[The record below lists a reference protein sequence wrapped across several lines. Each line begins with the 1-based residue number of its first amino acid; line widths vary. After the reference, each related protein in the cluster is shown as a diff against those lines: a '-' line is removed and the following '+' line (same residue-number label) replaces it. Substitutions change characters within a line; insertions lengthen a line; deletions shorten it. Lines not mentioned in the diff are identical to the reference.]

1 MEDQE
6 MLSLYD
12 YLGKAAGSDLG
23 KMVFRISQTRKVK
36 VQVKE
41 VSNPAY
47 QGKVLMYPK
56 WFLDEYFNKQLKDD
70 ELPLK
75 HDELPSK
82 DDELPF

>member
-1 MEDQE
+1 MENQE

-23 KMVFRISQTRKVK
+23 KMVFKLSQTKKIK

-41 VSNPAY
+41 VSNPVY
-47 QGKVLMYPK
+47 QGKIVMYPK
-56 WFLDEYFNKQLKDD
+56 WFLDEYFTKQLKDD

-75 HDELPSK
+75 NN
-82 DDELPF
+82 ELPF